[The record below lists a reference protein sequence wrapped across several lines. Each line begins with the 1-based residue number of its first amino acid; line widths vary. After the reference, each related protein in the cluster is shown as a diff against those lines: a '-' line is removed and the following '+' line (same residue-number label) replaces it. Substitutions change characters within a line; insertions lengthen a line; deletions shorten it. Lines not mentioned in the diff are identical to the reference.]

1 MNPPPSTHATVVS
14 SGPNSTVTPDVTVMA
29 VVAAV
34 GTFLGAFQLFQPKLA
49 IGIAMKRE
57 TGQMEPGFFA
67 FYTLPQL
74 ITGAIVLV
82 VWIILLAAVLHQLV
96 PTFIPANAWVT
107 KALAFLAL
115 QNLIPL
121 LLVAAVMAGVIQLN
135 ILSWVFLLV
144 GRGISLLPLRRIAGA
159 FGSDGR
165 SAGWMQAWNICSA
178 WDKGQPL
185 LVSQE
190 EVERVGDELLRKI
203 SISTYKG
210 KNFAPKPTRASTAA
224 AGNIALLGCVFEE
237 AHSAN
242 HWSRPSSWEDF
253 YTTLAEINHANKMFE
268 PGELVKFRS
277 GQAFSQTLRD
287 DLAARMT
294 AKGHAVPDGNYYGA
308 ASYVAKSWSILKSK
322 KGSIV
327 NSLPIFAGF
336 IGSKLYWL
344 SRRLADFPL
353 LHGEGMRQQAIKL
366 MTRWDVT
373 PWAKKEDFLQP
384 FSSTQAWLLLHEG
397 VLTTLPEQ
405 KDVSF
410 WSSGDVGIFKVA
422 CRRVF
427 EHLRQNAMDKLSAEA
442 ISVSSRFSDPWDLF
456 AAADYTLWNWAHEQS
471 KTGKAADW
479 KGWHWKIDNGR
490 VSKVT

>member
-165 SAGWMQAWNICSA
+165 SAG
-178 WDKGQPL
+178 
-185 LVSQE
+185 
-190 EVERVGDELLRKI
+190 
-203 SISTYKG
+203 
-210 KNFAPKPTRASTAA
+210 
-224 AGNIALLGCVFEE
+224 
-237 AHSAN
+237 
-242 HWSRPSSWEDF
+242 
-253 YTTLAEINHANKMFE
+253 
-268 PGELVKFRS
+268 
-277 GQAFSQTLRD
+277 
-287 DLAARMT
+287 
-294 AKGHAVPDGNYYGA
+294 
-308 ASYVAKSWSILKSK
+308 
-322 KGSIV
+322 
-327 NSLPIFAGF
+327 
-336 IGSKLYWL
+336 
-344 SRRLADFPL
+344 
-353 LHGEGMRQQAIKL
+353 GM
-366 MTRWDVT
+366 
-373 PWAKKEDFLQP
+373 
-384 FSSTQAWLLLHEG
+384 H
-397 VLTTLPEQ
+397 
-405 KDVSF
+405 
-410 WSSGDVGIFKVA
+410 
-422 CRRVF
+422 
-427 EHLRQNAMDKLSAEA
+427 
-442 ISVSSRFSDPWDLF
+442 
-456 AAADYTLWNWAHEQS
+456 
-471 KTGKAADW
+471 
-479 KGWHWKIDNGR
+479 
-490 VSKVT
+490 